1 MKNSMFARATNSAAM
16 QPAVGETCAVYST
29 RDRFGV
35 GRRHGGARKDQRGSA
50 LVATMVV
57 FVAVAGLVLAS
68 TQLSSVEIKASRRS
82 MDDVRATALA
92 ESGVEATKASI
103 ANAAKKMSIQNPLA
117 GVRALFSGGDTQ
129 QTFTTQPMMA
139 NGANVGEYTTSMELV
154 RDNPTEMAIRI
165 TSTGY
170 IPAAPANLRPGEQLQ
185 SRDTI
190 EVTVSVGLEPSSVFD
205 SAYFVNN
212 WGWLYAN
219 SAYVRGNARSN
230 GQMDMGGY
238 RATVT
243 GSPTYDDVNWSG
255 GTASMGDRNSDGGVF
270 SSWDIVGASRVQGLG
285 GDTDYQ
291 FDFEDPVEMPN
302 LSDLTEYETRAIDDG
317 ATISVGGTTVAN
329 GVVGDDSGESDHLFL
344 HGTLAD
350 PIVLDGPVVV
360 RGDVML
366 SGYVTGHGAIY
377 AGGNVYVPDSI
388 EYVNAPGSD
397 RPASNSDADI
407 AAWVTANQNADFL
420 GLFARENV
428 VIGDFT
434 DSNWTR
440 YVGHWLASS
449 MNASA
454 EDSGADQIP
463 NTSRGRDGISGT
475 ADDDRLEGDGIFTT
489 EIYSMADAAL
499 GLIPNGFNVGDRI
512 PGTGEDIDGDG
523 QYDATLT
530 VSDFNFQAPLDPA
543 HWEGNMPSGGYSNY
557 RDIASMYANHLDAS
571 FYTNHAL
578 SWVVFGS
585 QPATINGAMVCRNE
599 SIVYGTPSLNFN
611 HDARLLG
618 GASGIG
624 GGLLPYVLEP
634 METIQW
640 RRLDADPFQAAP

>member
-1 MKNSMFARATNSAAM
+1 MASGG
-16 QPAVGETCAVYST
+16 AVGWTGAVRST
-29 RDRFGV
+29 QRPAGLRIRPGGDRAG
-35 GRRHGGARKDQRGSA
+35 QRGSA

-68 TQLSSVEIKASRRS
+68 AQLSSVDIKASRRS
-82 MDDVRATALA
+82 IDDVRATALA
-92 ESGVEATKASI
+92 EAGIEATKASI
-103 ANAAKKMSIQNPLA
+103 ANAAKKMSIQNPLT
-117 GVRALFSGGDTQ
+117 GVRALFTGGVTQ
-129 QTFTTQPMMA
+129 QTFQSQPMMA
-139 NGANVGEYTTSMELV
+139 DGANVGEYSTSMELV
-154 RDNPTEMAIRI
+154 QDTPTDLTIKI

-170 IPAAPANLRPGEQLQ
+170 IPAAPANLAPGQKLQ

-190 EVTVSVGLEPSSVFD
+190 EVTVAMGLEPSSVFD

-243 GSPTYDDVNWSG
+243 GSPTFDSINWSG
-255 GTASMGDRNSDGGVF
+255 GAATMGNQNSEGGVF
-270 SSWDIVGASRVQGLG
+270 SSWDIVGAHRVQGLG
-285 GDTDYQ
+285 GDSDYQ
-291 FDFEDPVEMPN
+291 FDFQDPVEMPN
-302 LSDLTEYETRAIDDG
+302 LSDLSEYEARAIDDG
-317 ATISVGGTTVAN
+317 ASISVGGSAVAS
-329 GVVGDDSGESDHLFL
+329 GVVGDDPTESEHLFL

-366 SGYVTGHGAIY
+366 SGYVTGQGAIY

-388 EYVNAPGSD
+388 HYVNSPSSE
-397 RPASNSDADI
+397 RPASNSQEDI
-407 AAWVTANQNADFL
+407 EAWVTANQDSDFL

-434 DSNWTR
+434 NHNWTR
-440 YVGHWLASS
+440 YVDRWLAST
-449 MNASA
+449 MNGSA

-463 NTSRGRDGISGT
+463 NTGRGRDGIMGT
-475 ADDDRLEGDGIFTT
+475 ADDDVLEGDGVFTT
-489 EIYSMADAAL
+489 EVYTDADAL
-499 GLIPNGFNVGDRI
+499 QGLIPDGFAVGDRI

-523 QYDATLT
+523 QYDATIT
-530 VSDFNFQAPLDPA
+530 VADFAFQAPLQPEN
-543 HWEGNMPSGGYSNY
+543 WEGNMPSSGYARY
-557 RDIASMYANHLDAS
+557 ADIASLYANHLDAS

-599 SIVYGTPSLNFN
+599 SIVYGTPTLSFN

-618 GASGIG
+618 GSTGIG
-624 GGLLPYVLEP
+624 GGLLPFVLEP
-634 METIQW
+634 MRTLQW
-640 RRLDADPFQAAP
+640 RRLDADPFHAAP